1 MHFSSQ
7 NNPNC
12 AFVTSLK
19 DQKSFTK
26 QFGSTNPTFAV
37 DVTDADL
44 NARKFAIQVRSQVF
58 CSIMVAM
65 AAPEINMK
73 AVGVITNIMKTRL
86 LILVATQP
94 DMENLLASL
103 QVKALLITGNHIE
116 NLSYKVK
123 STKIK
128 KVSRLVLFI

>member
-1 MHFSSQ
+1 MIDPPLPMSVESAKLGQ
-7 NNPNC
+7 EASAAPPIP
-12 AFVTSLK
+12 VW
-19 DQKSFTK
+19 
-26 QFGSTNPTFAV
+26 
-37 DVTDADL
+37 
-44 NARKFAIQVRSQVF
+44 
-58 CSIMVAM
+58 VAM

>member
-7 NNPNC
+7 NKPNC

-26 QFGSTNPTFAV
+26 QFGSTNPTFVV

-44 NARKFAIQVRSQVF
+44 NARKFAIQGRSQVF

-65 AAPEINMK
+65 AAPEKPPAK
-73 AVGVITNIMKTRL
+73 APVKQNIEHGHFIS
-86 LILVATQP
+86 LIQNSGEHL
-94 DMENLLASL
+94 
-103 QVKALLITGNHIE
+103 
-116 NLSYKVK
+116 
-123 STKIK
+123 
-128 KVSRLVLFI
+128 RWRF